1 MSYNVPDSINEKLDL
16 SKVNTDF
23 AEKAESLSTS
33 IYPGDAPTVYASPQ
47 MCAVQ
52 HKTTKNRWL
61 ETLYWPS
68 FFARHAVSV
77 QSAKDIRQWSRTS
90 P

>member
-47 MCAVQ
+47 MCAFQ
-52 HKTTKNRWL
+52 HKTKEPLVRNIVL
-61 ETLYWPS
+61 AS
-68 FFARHAVSV
+68 FIARHAVSV